1 MHRPLGESPVE
12 ITRGPD
18 GTFVVGGRQALR
30 AVALSDLTDD
40 DALDLVQ
47 ARLRRLG
54 VERALVRAGVRD
66 GDQVQVGD
74 LAFTYHPDDLQPEGP
89 DAGESSD
96 ETSQVGGPKAVRQT
110 HAGLVTLARYAQ
122 TAQSAPSGWW

>member
-1 MHRPLGESPVE
+1 MFVHRPLGESQVE

-18 GTFVVGGRQALR
+18 GTFFVGGREALR

-54 VERALVRAGVRD
+54 VERALVRAGVHD

-74 LAFTYHPDDLQPEGP
+74 LAFTYHPDDLRPE
-89 DAGESSD
+89 DADSADRRKRRAADGR
-96 ETSQVGGPKAVRQT
+96 TSKRSGR
-110 HAGLVTLARYAQ
+110 
-122 TAQSAPSGWW
+122 SAKGT